1 VASDL
6 TNTDLT
12 NTEPE
17 EIVQPDAAKV
27 EAPVVAPVAPAG
39 PVARAGG
46 SQPHR
51 ARFAAVYGVLGLAV
65 AAAIAGIV
73 VYAGRSINPG
83 PAWSSWKPSGGGLGA
98 AKQIADHI
106 SPNYRLP
113 DGNQLVDII
122 AKGPSVSS
130 GGQTIPLPFIALR
143 GPKGKIDQVTQVSNG
158 DTFTFS
164 LCGLGTSCSIATGKP
179 SVARATLVRR
189 EILELALYTFK
200 YVHGVKHIV
209 AFMPPPAG
217 TLPAY
222 VVYLQKSDLTT
233 QLATPLTRTLAP
245 KVPLPSKITAQEQQR
260 IDGLTQPRIYKFSLS
275 QTQQGDAVL
284 VLAPLQA

>member
-1 VASDL
+1 VAADVTGESAD
-6 TNTDLT
+6 
-12 NTEPE
+12 
-17 EIVQPDAAKV
+17 VVSPDV
-27 EAPVVAPVAPAG
+27 PPVDRPVLSRPPSSA
-39 PVARAGG
+39 
-46 SQPHR
+46 QPHR
-51 ARFAAVYGVLGLAV
+51 GRFFVIYGILGLAL
-65 AAAIAGIV
+65 AAGIVGVV

-98 AKQIADHI
+98 AKQIAEHV
-106 SPNYRLP
+106 SPGYRLP
-113 DGNQLVDII
+113 DGNQLVDVI
-122 AKGPSVSS
+122 AKGPAVSS
-130 GGQTIPLPFIALR
+130 GGQTIPIPFIALR
-143 GPKGKIDQVTQVSNG
+143 GPKGKVDQIQQVNNS

-164 LCGLGTSCSIATGKP
+164 LCGLGQACSIATGKP

-217 TLPAY
+217 TQPAY

-233 QLATPLTRTLAP
+233 QLKAPLTHTLAP
-245 KVPLPSKITAQEQQR
+245 KVPLPAKITAGEQQR
-260 IDGLTQPRIYKFSLS
+260 IDGITQPRIYKFGLS

-284 VLAPLQA
+284 VLAPLRA

>member
-1 VASDL
+1 VAADVTGESAD
-6 TNTDLT
+6 
-12 NTEPE
+12 
-17 EIVQPDAAKV
+17 VVSPDV
-27 EAPVVAPVAPAG
+27 PPVDRPVLSRPPSSA
-39 PVARAGG
+39 
-46 SQPHR
+46 QPHR
-51 ARFAAVYGVLGLAV
+51 GRFFVIYGILGLAL
-65 AAAIAGIV
+65 AAGIVGVV

-98 AKQIADHI
+98 AKQIAEHV
-106 SPNYRLP
+106 SPGYRLP
-113 DGNQLVDII
+113 DGNQLVDVI
-122 AKGPSVSS
+122 AKGPAVSS
-130 GGQTIPLPFIALR
+130 GGQTIPIPFIALR
-143 GPKGKIDQVTQVSNG
+143 GPKGKVDQIQQVSNS

-164 LCGLGTSCSIATGKP
+164 LCGLGQACSIATGKP

-217 TLPAY
+217 TQPAY

-233 QLATPLTRTLAP
+233 QLKAPLTHTLAP
-245 KVPLPSKITAQEQQR
+245 KVPLPAKITAGEQQR
-260 IDGLTQPRIYKFSLS
+260 IDGITQPRIYKFGLS

>member
-1 VASDL
+1 VAADVTGESAD
-6 TNTDLT
+6 
-12 NTEPE
+12 
-17 EIVQPDAAKV
+17 VVSPDV
-27 EAPVVAPVAPAG
+27 PPVDRPVLSRP
-39 PVARAGG
+39 P
-46 SQPHR
+46 SSTQPHR
-51 ARFAAVYGVLGLAV
+51 GRFFVIYGILGLAL
-65 AAAIAGIV
+65 AAGIVGVV

-98 AKQIADHI
+98 AKQIAEHV
-106 SPNYRLP
+106 SPGYRLP
-113 DGNQLVDII
+113 DGNQLVDVI
-122 AKGPSVSS
+122 AKGPAVSS
-130 GGQTIPLPFIALR
+130 GGQTIPIPFIALR
-143 GPKGKIDQVTQVSNG
+143 GPKGKVDQIQQVSNS

-164 LCGLGTSCSIATGKP
+164 LCGLGQACSIATGKP

-217 TLPAY
+217 TQPAY

-233 QLATPLTRTLAP
+233 QLKAPLTHTLAP
-245 KVPLPSKITAQEQQR
+245 KVPLPAKITAGEQQR
-260 IDGLTQPRIYKFSLS
+260 IDGITQPRIYKFGLS